1 MRRDDTESMKYHVEF
16 DVELR
21 KNPYKGLYIALE
33 GVDGRGKTTQLTRL
47 HAYFKR
53 DGREV
58 VGTREPRKQE
68 GVIGDLIQK
77 ILQGKTKIPPV
88 AFQYLFTADREMHH
102 AELVIPAL
110 KAGKVVVTDRCF
122 WSAIPYG
129 LLDKKSDLD
138 ENTVEYMLAA
148 QGILSMY
155 HQFVV
160 PDYTFY
166 LDIPLDVA
174 MKRILAEGE
183 TNEIYEER
191 DKLEKVIKGYKWLLK
206 EFEKEFVVID
216 GQKGVEEV
224 TGEIVASIK

>member
-1 MRRDDTESMKYHVEF
+1 MKYHVEF

-21 KNPYKGLYIALE
+21 RNPYKGLYIALE
-33 GVDGRGKTTQLTRL
+33 GIDGSGKTTQLERL
-47 HAYFKR
+47 NDYFKGE
-53 DGREV
+53 GREV
-58 VGTREPRKQE
+58 VATREPRKQE

-77 ILQGKTKIPPV
+77 ILHGKTRIPPV
-88 AFQYLFTADREMHH
+88 AFQYLFTADREMHNE
-102 AELVIPAL
+102 ELVIPAL
-110 KAGKVVVTDRCF
+110 TAGKVVVTDRCF

-129 LLDKKSDLD
+129 LLDRKSDLD

-174 MKRILAEGE
+174 MARIVAEGGVG
-183 TNEIYEER
+183 EIYEER
-191 DKLEKVIKGYKWLLK
+191 GKLGKVVNGYKWLLK
-206 EFEKEFVVID
+206 EFKKEFVVID

-224 TGEIVASIK
+224 TEEIISYL